1 MGFHLDDGGGGGQEL
16 VWEGESEGADINVEQ
31 IESLV
36 LNLADVGLGG
46 GILEDLDEQIVL
58 RQEVCDISLL

>member
-1 MGFHLDDGGGGGQEL
+1 MGFHHDDGGCGGQEL
-16 VWEGESEGADINVEQ
+16 VWEGESEGADINREQ

-46 GILEDLDEQIVL
+46 GILEDE
-58 RQEVCDISLL
+58 

>member
-1 MGFHLDDGGGGGQEL
+1 MMVEVVDRSLFGR
-16 VWEGESEGADINVEQ
+16 ESEGADINGEQ